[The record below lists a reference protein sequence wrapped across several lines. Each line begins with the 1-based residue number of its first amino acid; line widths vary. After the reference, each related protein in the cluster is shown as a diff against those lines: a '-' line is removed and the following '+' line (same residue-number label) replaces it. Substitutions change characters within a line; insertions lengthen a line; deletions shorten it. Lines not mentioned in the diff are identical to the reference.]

1 MFRRIYYNILYIEK
15 LDLADLSK
23 KVRTVTF
30 IRSYFTTVYISYLD
44 NPSQKKC
51 LTIRF
56 SLFIN
61 YNKL

>member
-15 LDLADLSK
+15 LDLADLSLY
-23 KVRTVTF
+23 
-30 IRSYFTTVYISYLD
+30 RSYFTVYISYLD
-44 NPSQKKC
+44 NV

-56 SLFIN
+56 SLFN